1 MASLLSWEDLKKIQ
15 SIDIDRVNGIT
26 NSYSDLRL
34 FNCQEK
40 DAELIF
46 YRDRHAWC
54 PYCQKAKMLLSKK
67 KIKFVNVD
75 IEKNNIGSEDI
86 NMLTGKTSIPQIYLN
101 GKYLGGY
108 TDLVK
113 KLKVKI

>member
-1 MASLLSWEDLKKIQ
+1 MVKQKKKVIKKRKVAKKQTKKPKKKIIKKKKHQ
-15 SIDIDRVNGIT
+15 SALII
-26 NSYSDLRL
+26 S
-34 FNCQEK
+34 
-40 DAELIF
+40 AE
-46 YRDRHAWC
+46 WC

-67 KIKFVNVD
+67 KIKFLNVD

-101 GKYLGGY
+101 GKYIGGY
-108 TDLVK
+108 TDLAK